1 MTSPSAVLSRDRQ
14 RKLGALAV
22 VLAAHAGLFLVIGR
36 SVADPPMSPTPP
48 PIFVELVAPPPP
60 PPPPP
65 PAPPSPKAGG
75 GAPAAPSRIH
85 TPPPPRIPV
94 PPELPAPRVQAPEP
108 ALVVGVSDKAS
119 PTSGMGQGGQG
130 TGTGTGIGAGDGPG
144 SGSGTPPRF
153 LRGPSQG
160 QIRDAHPRRALAA
173 RRSGVAIINCRIQLD
188 TRLNACRVVSES
200 PSGEGF
206 GEAGLSVVSYYRFQP
221 PTRNGRPLDDQGVTV
236 TVEFGP
242 QGPPRG

>member
-1 MTSPSAVLSRDRQ
+1 MRNAGIVLGVAAVHLGVFSVMARMEPS
-14 RKLGALAV
+14 
-22 VLAAHAGLFLVIGR
+22 
-36 SVADPPMSPTPP
+36 PPMPLPTPP
-48 PIFVELVAPPPP
+48 IVVELIRPFQPP

-85 TPPPPRIPV
+85 TPPPPQRPMPIEV
-94 PPELPAPRVQAPEP
+94 PAPKVQVPEP
-108 ALVVGVSDKAS
+108 ALVIGVSDKAS
-119 PTSGMGQGGQG
+119 PTPGMGQGGQG
-130 TGTGTGIGAGDGPG
+130 TGAGSGVGAGDGPG

-160 QIRDAHPRRALAA
+160 QIRDAHPRSALAA

-188 TRLNACRVVSES
+188 TRLNACRVISES
-200 PSGEGF
+200 PAGEGF
-206 GEAGLSVVSYYRFQP
+206 GQAGMSVVSYYRFQP
-221 PTRNGRPLDDQGVTV
+221 PTRNGQALDDQGVTV